1 METRSQRL
9 ARSAYPKVKQREH
22 DRHAKKYGALALTF
36 PVMVLQSGLVQAT
49 GFLLAKGKAEHTDF
63 LNDLADVLVESG
75 TLTLKAPE
83 GRQGEALHH
92 EIVTSDLA
100 AYQHLTRCTLETA
113 GWFKRYAQA
122 ILKAESTD
130 GGRE

>member
-1 METRSQRL
+1 METRSQRY
-9 ARSAYPKVKQREH
+9 AKSAYPKVKQREH
-22 DRHAKKYGALALTF
+22 DHHAKKYGALALNF
-36 PVMVLQSGLVQAT
+36 PVMVLQSGLVQST
-49 GFLLAKGKAEHTDF
+49 GFLLAKGKDEHTDF

-75 TLTLKAPE
+75 TLILNAQE

-92 EIVTSDLA
+92 HIVTSDLPT
-100 AYQHLTRCTLETA
+100 YQHLTRCALETA
-113 GWFKRYAQA
+113 SWFKRYAQA